1 MGVMNLR
8 KLLANKKVKA
18 SLILVAMTTNLV
30 CTVAYGDS
38 VSNEVSFK
46 VGEAIYIVNGEEKA
60 MDSSAIV
67 HDSRT
72 MVPMKYAAEA
82 FGAKVQWDKDTRTA
96 VITHGEKVIK
106 LPIDANI
113 IYVGEEKIEMD
124 TKAVVVEGRT
134 MLPLA
139 YIAQSLGLVTSW
151 DGATKTV
158 KITESMEV
166 IKQKEID
173 KKLESITYTENSVS
187 RVFDINEMYLANAEE
202 EGLVHVS
209 LGMSKASANIKTI
222 VRAKGEKPPTA
233 AEILENPNY
242 GIIKEGRLSGFL
254 IFQDMELL
262 NVKEGKNVI
271 YLLSYDIN
279 GVEGDIDN
287 IVAHEF
293 DYPIKD

>member
-18 SLILVAMTTNLV
+18 SLIIVAMTANIVGTI
-30 CTVAYGDS
+30 AYGDK

-46 VGEAIYIVNGEEKA
+46 VGEATYIVNGEEKA
-60 MDSSAIV
+60 MDSEAIV
-67 HDSRT
+67 HGSRT

-151 DGATKTV
+151 DGETKTV

-166 IKQKEID
+166 IKQKEMD
-173 KKLESITYTENSVS
+173 KKLESITYTDNSVS

-202 EGLVHVS
+202 EGLVKVDI
-209 LGMSKASANIKTI
+209 GMSKASANIKTI

-293 DYPIKD
+293 DYPIID

>member
-1 MGVMNLR
+1 MR
-8 KLLANKKVKA
+8 KLFANKKVKA
-18 SLILVAMTTNLV
+18 SLILVAMATNLV
-30 CTVAYGDS
+30 STVAYGDS

-46 VGEAIYIVNGEEKA
+46 VGEATYVVNGEEKV
-60 MDSSAIV
+60 MDSAAIV
-67 HDSRT
+67 HGSRT

-151 DGATKTV
+151 DGETKTV

-202 EGLVHVS
+202 EGLVKVDI
-209 LGMSKASANIKTI
+209 GMSKASANIKTI

-293 DYPIKD
+293 DYPIIDR

>member
-1 MGVMNLR
+1 MR
-8 KLLANKKVKA
+8 KLFANKKVKA
-18 SLILVAMTTNLV
+18 SLILVAMATNLV
-30 CTVAYGDS
+30 STVAYGDS

-60 MDSSAIV
+60 MDSAAIV
-67 HDSRT
+67 HGSRT

-82 FGAKVQWDKDTRTA
+82 FGAKVQWDKNTRTA

-151 DGATKTV
+151 DGETKTV

-166 IKQKEID
+166 IKQKEMD

-202 EGLVHVS
+202 EGLVKVDI
-209 LGMSKASANIKTI
+209 GMSKASANIKAI

-254 IFQDMELL
+254 LFPNVELL
-262 NVKEGKNVI
+262 NIKEGKNVI

>member
-1 MGVMNLR
+1 MR

-18 SLILVAMTTNLV
+18 SLILVALTTNLV
-30 CTVAYGDS
+30 STVAYGDS

-46 VGEAIYIVNGEEKA
+46 VGEATYVVNGEEKA
-60 MDSSAIV
+60 MDSVAIV
-67 HDSRT
+67 HNSRT

-82 FGAKVQWDKDTRTA
+82 FGAKVEWDKDTRTA
-96 VITHGEKVIK
+96 VITHGENTIK
-106 LPIDANI
+106 LPIDGNI
-113 IYVGEEKIEMD
+113 IYAGEKQIEMD
-124 TKAVVVEGRT
+124 TKALVVEGRT

-166 IKQKEID
+166 IKQREID
-173 KKLESITYTENSVS
+173 EKLESITYTEDSVS
-187 RVFDINEMYLANAEE
+187 RVFDIDKIYLENEE
-202 EGLVHVS
+202 EGLGLVNI
-209 LGMSKASANIKTI
+209 GMPKASATI
-222 VRAKGEKPPTA
+222 RTIIRAKGEKPPTA
-233 AEILENPNY
+233 AEILATPCS
-242 GIIKEGRLSGFL
+242 GIIKEGRFSGFL
-254 IFQDMELL
+254 LFPDVELL
-262 NVKEGKNVI
+262 NIKEGKNII

-287 IVAHEF
+287 IVSHEF

>member
-18 SLILVAMTTNLV
+18 SLIIVAMTTHIV
-30 CTVAYGDS
+30 GTIAYGNQ

-46 VGEAIYIVNGEEKA
+46 VGEATYVVNGEEKV
-60 MDSSAIV
+60 MDSEAIV
-67 HDSRT
+67 HGSRT

-82 FGAKVQWDKDTRTA
+82 FGAKVEWDKDTRTA

-151 DGATKTV
+151 DGETKTV

-166 IKQKEID
+166 IKQKEMD
-173 KKLESITYTENSVS
+173 KKLESITYTDNSVS
-187 RVFDINEMYLANAEE
+187 RVFDINEMYLANDEE
-202 EGLVHVS
+202 EGLVKVDI
-209 LGMSKASANIKTI
+209 GMSKASANIKAI

-254 IFQDMELL
+254 LFPNVELL
-262 NVKEGKNVI
+262 NIKEGKNVI

>member
-1 MGVMNLR
+1 MR
-8 KLLANKKVKA
+8 RLLANKKVKA

-30 CTVAYGDS
+30 STVAYGDS
-38 VSNEVSFK
+38 VSNEVSFR
-46 VGEAIYIVNGEEKA
+46 VGEATYVVNGAEKT
-60 MDSSAIV
+60 MDSAAIV
-67 HDSRT
+67 HGSRT

-124 TKAVVVEGRT
+124 TKAVVLEGRT

-151 DGATKTV
+151 DGETKTV

-166 IKQKEID
+166 IKQKEMD
-173 KKLESITYTENSVS
+173 KKLESITYTDNSVS
-187 RVFDINEMYLANAEE
+187 RVFDINEMYLANDEE
-202 EGLVHVS
+202 EGLVKVDI
-209 LGMSKASANIKTI
+209 GMSKASANIKAI

-254 IFQDMELL
+254 LFPNVELL
-262 NVKEGKNVI
+262 NIKEGKNVI

-293 DYPIKD
+293 DYPIID

>member
-1 MGVMNLR
+1 
-8 KLLANKKVKA
+8 
-18 SLILVAMTTNLV
+18 
-30 CTVAYGDS
+30 
-38 VSNEVSFK
+38 
-46 VGEAIYIVNGEEKA
+46 
-60 MDSSAIV
+60 
-67 HDSRT
+67 
-72 MVPMKYAAEA
+72 
-82 FGAKVQWDKDTRTA
+82 
-96 VITHGEKVIK
+96 
-106 LPIDANI
+106 
-113 IYVGEEKIEMD
+113 
-124 TKAVVVEGRT
+124 

-151 DGATKTV
+151 DGETKTV
-158 KITESMEV
+158 KITESMGV

-202 EGLVHVS
+202 EGLVKVDI
-209 LGMSKASANIKTI
+209 GMSKASANIKTI

-233 AEILENPNY
+233 AEILATPNY
-242 GIIKEGRLSGFL
+242 GIIKEGRLSGFR

-293 DYPIKD
+293 DYHIID

>member
-1 MGVMNLR
+1 MR
-8 KLLANKKVKA
+8 KLFANKKVKA
-18 SLILVAMTTNLV
+18 SLILVAMATNLV
-30 CTVAYGDS
+30 STVAYGDS
-38 VSNEVSFK
+38 VSNEVRFK
-46 VGEAIYIVNGEEKA
+46 VGEATYIVNGEEKA
-60 MDSSAIV
+60 MDSAAIV
-67 HDSRT
+67 HGSRT

-82 FGAKVQWDKDTRTA
+82 FGAKVEWDKYTRTA

-151 DGATKTV
+151 DGTTKTV

-166 IKQKEID
+166 IKQKESD

-187 RVFDINEMYLANAEE
+187 RVFDINEMYLANDEE
-202 EGLVHVS
+202 EGLVKVDI
-209 LGMSKASANIKTI
+209 GMSKASANIKAI

-254 IFQDMELL
+254 LFPNVELL
-262 NVKEGKNVI
+262 NIKEGKNVI

>member
-1 MGVMNLR
+1 MR

-18 SLILVAMTTNLV
+18 SLILVALTTNLV
-30 CTVAYGDS
+30 STVAYGDS

-46 VGEAIYIVNGEEKA
+46 VGEATYIVNGEEKA
-60 MDSSAIV
+60 MDSEAIV
-67 HDSRT
+67 HGSRT

-113 IYVGEEKIEMD
+113 IYVGEDKIEMD

-134 MLPLA
+134 MLPLS

-151 DGATKTV
+151 DGETKTV

-173 KKLESITYTENSVS
+173 KKLESITYTDNSVS

-202 EGLVHVS
+202 EGLVKVDI
-209 LGMSKASANIKTI
+209 GMSKASANIKAI

-254 IFQDMELL
+254 LFPNVELL
-262 NVKEGKNVI
+262 NIKEGKNVI

>member
-1 MGVMNLR
+1 MNLR

-18 SLILVAMTTNLV
+18 SLIIVAMTTHIV
-30 CTVAYGDS
+30 GTIAYGNQI
-38 VSNEVSFK
+38 SNEVSFK
-46 VGEAIYIVNGEEKA
+46 VGEATYVVNGEEKV
-60 MDSSAIV
+60 MDSEAIV
-67 HDSRT
+67 HGSRT

-151 DGATKTV
+151 DGETKTV

-166 IKQKEID
+166 IKQKEMD
-173 KKLESITYTENSVS
+173 KKLESITYTDNSVS
-187 RVFDINEMYLANAEE
+187 RVFDINEMYLANDEE
-202 EGLVHVS
+202 EGLVKVDI
-209 LGMSKASANIKTI
+209 GMSKASANIKAI

-254 IFQDMELL
+254 LFPNVELL
-262 NVKEGKNVI
+262 NIKEGKNVI

-293 DYPIKD
+293 DYPIKDR

>member
-1 MGVMNLR
+1 MR
-8 KLLANKKVKA
+8 KLFANKKVKA

-30 CTVAYGDS
+30 STVAYGDS

-46 VGEAIYIVNGEEKA
+46 VGEATYIVNGEEKV
-60 MDSSAIV
+60 MDSAAIV

-173 KKLESITYTENSVS
+173 KKLESITYTDNSVS

-202 EGLVHVS
+202 EGLVKVDI
-209 LGMSKASANIKTI
+209 GMSKASANIKAI

-254 IFQDMELL
+254 LFPNVELL
-262 NVKEGKNVI
+262 NIKEGKNVI

>member
-1 MGVMNLR
+1 MR

-46 VGEAIYIVNGEEKA
+46 VGETTYVVNGEEKV
-60 MDSSAIV
+60 MDSAAIV
-67 HDSRT
+67 QGSRT

-151 DGATKTV
+151 DGATKTA
-158 KITESMEV
+158 KITESIEV

-202 EGLVHVS
+202 EGLVKVDI
-209 LGMSKASANIKTI
+209 GMSKASANIKTI
-222 VRAKGEKPPTA
+222 VKAKGEKPPTA

-293 DYPIKD
+293 DYPIKDR

>member
-1 MGVMNLR
+1 MR
-8 KLLANKKVKA
+8 KLLVNKKVKA
-18 SLILVAMTTNLV
+18 SLILVAMATNLV
-30 CTVAYGDS
+30 STVAYGEQI
-38 VSNEVSFK
+38 SNEVSFK
-46 VGEAIYIVNGEEKA
+46 VGEATYIVNGEEKA
-60 MDSSAIV
+60 MDSATIV

-139 YIAQSLGLVTSW
+139 YIAQSLGLVNSW
-151 DGATKTV
+151 DGETKTV

-166 IKQKEID
+166 IKQKEIG

-202 EGLVHVS
+202 EGLVKVDI
-209 LGMSKASANIKTI
+209 GMSKASANIKTI

-293 DYPIKD
+293 DYPIID

>member
-1 MGVMNLR
+1 MR
-8 KLLANKKVKA
+8 KLFANKKVKA
-18 SLILVAMTTNLV
+18 SLILVAMATNLV
-30 CTVAYGDS
+30 STVAYGDS

-46 VGEAIYIVNGEEKA
+46 VGEATYIVNGEEKT
-60 MDSSAIV
+60 MDSAAIV

-151 DGATKTV
+151 DGETKTV

-187 RVFDINEMYLANAEE
+187 RVFDINEMYLANDED
-202 EGLVHVS
+202 GGGMVHVS

-233 AEILENPNY
+233 AEILATPNY
-242 GIIKEGRLSGFL
+242 GIIKEGRLSGFR

-293 DYPIKD
+293 DYPIKDR

>member
-1 MGVMNLR
+1 MR

-18 SLILVAMTTNLV
+18 SLIFVAMTMNLLG
-30 CTVAYGDS
+30 TLTYGNPI
-38 VSNEVSFK
+38 SNEVSFK
-46 VGEAIYIVNGEEKA
+46 VGEASYFVNGEEKT
-60 MDSSAIV
+60 MDSVAIV
-67 HDSRT
+67 HNSRT

-82 FGAKVQWDKDTRTA
+82 FGAKVEWDKDTRTA
-96 VITHGEKVIK
+96 VITHGENTIK
-106 LPIDANI
+106 LPIDGNI
-113 IYVGEEKIEMD
+113 IYVGEKQIEMD
-124 TKAVVVEGRT
+124 TKALVVEGRT

-166 IKQKEID
+166 IKQREID
-173 KKLESITYTENSVS
+173 KKLESITYTEDSVS
-187 RVFDINEMYLANAEE
+187 RVFDINEMYLVNDED
-202 EGLVHVS
+202 GGGMVHVS

-233 AEILENPNY
+233 AEILATPCI
-242 GIIKEGRLSGFL
+242 GIIKEGRFSGFL
-254 IFQDMELL
+254 LFPDVELL
-262 NVKEGKNVI
+262 NIKEGKNII

-287 IVAHEF
+287 IVSHEF

>member
-1 MGVMNLR
+1 
-8 KLLANKKVKA
+8 
-18 SLILVAMTTNLV
+18 MTTHIV
-30 CTVAYGDS
+30 GTIAYGNQI
-38 VSNEVSFK
+38 SNEVSFK
-46 VGEAIYIVNGEEKA
+46 VGEATYVVNGEEKV
-60 MDSSAIV
+60 MDSEAIV
-67 HDSRT
+67 HGSRT

-82 FGAKVQWDKDTRTA
+82 FGAKVEWDKDTRTV

-151 DGATKTV
+151 DGETKTV

-166 IKQKEID
+166 IKQKEMD
-173 KKLESITYTENSVS
+173 KKLESITYTDNSVS
-187 RVFDINEMYLANAEE
+187 RVFDINEMYLANDEE
-202 EGLVHVS
+202 EGLVKVDI
-209 LGMSKASANIKTI
+209 GMSKASANIKAI
-222 VRAKGEKPPTA
+222 VRAKGEKPPTS

-254 IFQDMELL
+254 LFPNVELL
-262 NVKEGKNVI
+262 NIKEGKNVI

-293 DYPIKD
+293 DYPIKDR

>member
-18 SLILVAMTTNLV
+18 SLIIVAMTANIVGTI
-30 CTVAYGDS
+30 AYGDK

-46 VGEAIYIVNGEEKA
+46 VGEATYIVNGEEKA
-60 MDSSAIV
+60 MDSAAIV
-67 HDSRT
+67 HGSRT

-82 FGAKVQWDKDTRTA
+82 FGAKVQWDKNTRTA

-151 DGATKTV
+151 DGETKTV

-187 RVFDINEMYLANAEE
+187 RVFDINEMYLVNAEE
-202 EGLVHVS
+202 EGLVKVDI
-209 LGMSKASANIKTI
+209 GMSKASANIKAI

-254 IFQDMELL
+254 LFPNVELL
-262 NVKEGKNVI
+262 NIKEGKNVI

-293 DYPIKD
+293 DYPIID

>member
-1 MGVMNLR
+1 MR
-8 KLLANKKVKA
+8 KLLANKKIKA

-46 VGEAIYIVNGEEKA
+46 VGEATYIVNGEEKA
-60 MDSSAIV
+60 MDSAAIV
-67 HDSRT
+67 HGSRT

-82 FGAKVQWDKDTRTA
+82 FGAKVQWDKNTRTA

-151 DGATKTV
+151 DGETKTV

-166 IKQKEID
+166 IKQKEMD
-173 KKLESITYTENSVS
+173 KKLESITYTDNSVS
-187 RVFDINEMYLANAEE
+187 RVFDINEMYLANDEE
-202 EGLVHVS
+202 EGLVKVDI
-209 LGMSKASANIKTI
+209 GMSKASANIKAI

-254 IFQDMELL
+254 LFPNVELL
-262 NVKEGKNVI
+262 NIKEGKNVI

-293 DYPIKD
+293 DYPIID

>member
-1 MGVMNLR
+1 MR
-8 KLLANKKVKA
+8 KLFANKKVKA
-18 SLILVAMTTNLV
+18 SLILVAMATNLV
-30 CTVAYGDS
+30 STVAYGDS

-46 VGEAIYIVNGEEKA
+46 VGEAIYIVNGEEKT
-60 MDSSAIV
+60 MDSAAIV

-96 VITHGEKVIK
+96 VITHGGKVIK

-151 DGATKTV
+151 DGETKTV

-166 IKQKEID
+166 IKQKEMD
-173 KKLESITYTENSVS
+173 KKLESITYTDNSVS
-187 RVFDINEMYLANAEE
+187 RVFDINEMYLANDEE
-202 EGLVHVS
+202 EGLVKVDI
-209 LGMSKASANIKTI
+209 GMSKASANIKAI

-254 IFQDMELL
+254 LFPNVELL
-262 NVKEGKNVI
+262 NIKEGKNVI

-293 DYPIKD
+293 DYPIKDR

>member
-1 MGVMNLR
+1 MNLR

-18 SLILVAMTTNLV
+18 SLIIVAMTTHIV
-30 CTVAYGDS
+30 GTIAYGNQ

-46 VGEAIYIVNGEEKA
+46 VGEATYVVNGEEKV
-60 MDSSAIV
+60 MDSEAIV
-67 HDSRT
+67 HGSRT

-151 DGATKTV
+151 DGETKTV

-187 RVFDINEMYLANAEE
+187 RVFDINEMYLANDEE
-202 EGLVHVS
+202 EGLVKVDI
-209 LGMSKASANIKTI
+209 GMSKASANIKAI

-254 IFQDMELL
+254 LFPNVELL
-262 NVKEGKNVI
+262 NIKEGKNVI

-293 DYPIKD
+293 DYPIKDR

>member
-1 MGVMNLR
+1 MR
-8 KLLANKKVKA
+8 KLLSNKKVKA
-18 SLILVAMTTNLV
+18 SLILVALTTNLV
-30 CTVAYGDS
+30 STVAYGDS

-46 VGEAIYIVNGEEKA
+46 VGEATYVVNGEEKT
-60 MDSSAIV
+60 MDSAAIV

-82 FGAKVQWDKDTRTA
+82 FGAEVQWDKDTRTA

-166 IKQKEID
+166 IKQKEMD
-173 KKLESITYTENSVS
+173 KKLENITYTENSVS

-202 EGLVHVS
+202 EGLVKVDI
-209 LGMSKASANIKTI
+209 GMSKASANIKTI
-222 VRAKGEKPPTA
+222 VRAKGEKPPTV
-233 AEILENPNY
+233 AEILATPNY

-293 DYPIKD
+293 DYPIID

>member
-1 MGVMNLR
+1 MNLR

-18 SLILVAMTTNLV
+18 SLILVAMATNLV
-30 CTVAYGDS
+30 STVAYGDS

-46 VGEAIYIVNGEEKA
+46 VGEATYVVNGEEKT
-60 MDSSAIV
+60 MDSAAIV

-82 FGAKVQWDKDTRTA
+82 FGAKVEWNKDTRTA
-96 VITHGEKVIK
+96 VITHGNKVIK

-158 KITESMEV
+158 KITESMEEV
-166 IKQKEID
+166 KPSEDVKN
-173 KKLESITYTENSVS
+173 ESKDDIYVENSVS
-187 RVFDINEMYLANAEE
+187 TVFELDELVLENKE
-202 EGLVHVS
+202 EGMIMVS
-209 LGMSKASANIKTI
+209 VGVPKTDAKVKTLIK
-222 VRAKGEKPPTA
+222 AKGEEPPTA
-233 AEILENPNY
+233 NEIMKMPNTSLLTKGRNGGILLFPSEDLLTVVKGEN
-242 GIIKEGRLSGFL
+242 IIY
-254 IFQDMELL
+254 I
-262 NVKEGKNVI
+262 
-271 YLLSYDIN
+271 LSYEIG
-279 GVEGDIDN
+279 GVQGKRDP

-293 DYPIKD
+293 NYPIKE

>member
-1 MGVMNLR
+1 MR

-46 VGEAIYIVNGEEKA
+46 VGEATYVVNGEEKV
-60 MDSSAIV
+60 MDSAAIV
-67 HDSRT
+67 HGSRT

-151 DGATKTV
+151 DGETKTV

-202 EGLVHVS
+202 EGLVKVDI
-209 LGMSKASANIKTI
+209 GMSKASANIKAI

-254 IFQDMELL
+254 LFPNVELL
-262 NVKEGKNVI
+262 NIKEGKNVI

-293 DYPIKD
+293 DYPIID

>member
-1 MGVMNLR
+1 MR
-8 KLLANKKVKA
+8 KLFANKKVKA
-18 SLILVAMTTNLV
+18 SLILVAMATNLV
-30 CTVAYGDS
+30 STVAYGDS

-46 VGEAIYIVNGEEKA
+46 VGETTYVVNGEEKV
-60 MDSSAIV
+60 MDSAAIV
-67 HDSRT
+67 QGSRT

-139 YIAQSLGLVTSW
+139 YIAQSLELVTYW
-151 DGATKTV
+151 DGETRTV

-187 RVFDINEMYLANAEE
+187 RVFDINEMYLADAEE
-202 EGLVHVS
+202 EGLVKVDI
-209 LGMSKASANIKTI
+209 GMSKASANIKTI

-254 IFQDMELL
+254 LFPNVELL
-262 NVKEGKNVI
+262 NIKEGKNVI

>member
-1 MGVMNLR
+1 MR

-18 SLILVAMTTNLV
+18 SLIIVAMTTHIV
-30 CTVAYGDS
+30 GTIAYGNQ

-46 VGEAIYIVNGEEKA
+46 VGEATYVVNGEEKV
-60 MDSSAIV
+60 MDSEAIV
-67 HDSRT
+67 HGSRT

-151 DGATKTV
+151 DGETKTV

-166 IKQKEID
+166 IKQKEMD
-173 KKLESITYTENSVS
+173 KKLESITYTDNSVS
-187 RVFDINEMYLANAEE
+187 RVFDINEMYLANDEE
-202 EGLVHVS
+202 EGLVKVDI
-209 LGMSKASANIKTI
+209 GMSKASANIKAI

-254 IFQDMELL
+254 LFPNVELL
-262 NVKEGKNVI
+262 NIKEGKNVI

>member
-1 MGVMNLR
+1 MR

-18 SLILVAMTTNLV
+18 SLIIVAMTTHIV
-30 CTVAYGDS
+30 GTIAYGNQ

-46 VGEAIYIVNGEEKA
+46 VGEATYVVNGEEKV
-60 MDSSAIV
+60 MDSEAIV
-67 HDSRT
+67 HGSRT

-82 FGAKVQWDKDTRTA
+82 FGAKVEWDKDTRTV

-151 DGATKTV
+151 DGETKTV

-166 IKQKEID
+166 IKQKEIE
-173 KKLESITYTENSVS
+173 KKLESITYTDNSVS
-187 RVFDINEMYLANAEE
+187 RVFDINEMYLANDEE
-202 EGLVHVS
+202 EGLVKVDI
-209 LGMSKASANIKTI
+209 GMSKASANIKAI

-254 IFQDMELL
+254 LFPNVELL
-262 NVKEGKNVI
+262 NIKEGKNVI

>member
-1 MGVMNLR
+1 MR
-8 KLLANKKVKA
+8 KLFANKKVKA
-18 SLILVAMTTNLV
+18 SLILVAMATNLV
-30 CTVAYGDS
+30 STVAYGDS

-46 VGEAIYIVNGEEKA
+46 VGEATYVVNGEEKV
-60 MDSSAIV
+60 MDSEAIV
-67 HDSRT
+67 HGSRT

-82 FGAKVQWDKDTRTA
+82 FGAKVEWDKDTRTV

-151 DGATKTV
+151 DGETKTV

-166 IKQKEID
+166 IKQKEMD
-173 KKLESITYTENSVS
+173 KKLESITYTDNSVS
-187 RVFDINEMYLANAEE
+187 RVFDINEMYLANDEE
-202 EGLVHVS
+202 EGLVKVDI
-209 LGMSKASANIKTI
+209 GMSKASANIKAI

-254 IFQDMELL
+254 LFPNVELL
-262 NVKEGKNVI
+262 NIKEGKNVI

>member
-1 MGVMNLR
+1 MR

-46 VGEAIYIVNGEEKA
+46 VGETTYVVNGEEKV
-60 MDSSAIV
+60 MDSAAIV
-67 HDSRT
+67 QGSRT

-151 DGATKTV
+151 DGATKTA
-158 KITESMEV
+158 KITESIEV

-202 EGLVHVS
+202 EGLVKVDI
-209 LGMSKASANIKTI
+209 GMSKASANIKTI

-293 DYPIKD
+293 DYPIID

>member
-1 MGVMNLR
+1 MNLR

-18 SLILVAMTTNLV
+18 SLILVAMATNLV
-30 CTVAYGDS
+30 STVAYGDS

-46 VGEAIYIVNGEEKA
+46 VGEATYIVNGEEKA
-60 MDSSAIV
+60 MDSAAIV

-82 FGAKVQWDKDTRTA
+82 FGAKVEWDKDTRTA

-151 DGATKTV
+151 DGTTKTV

-166 IKQKEID
+166 IKQKEMD

-202 EGLVHVS
+202 EGLVKVDI
-209 LGMSKASANIKTI
+209 GMSKASANIKTI

-233 AEILENPNY
+233 AEILATPNY
-242 GIIKEGRLSGFL
+242 GIIKEGRLSGFR

>member
-1 MGVMNLR
+1 MR
-8 KLLANKKVKA
+8 KLFANKKVKA
-18 SLILVAMTTNLV
+18 SLILVAMATNLV
-30 CTVAYGDS
+30 STVAYGDS

-46 VGEAIYIVNGEEKA
+46 VGEATYVVNGEEKV
-60 MDSSAIV
+60 MDSAAIV
-67 HDSRT
+67 HGSRT

-106 LPIDANI
+106 LPIDDNI

-151 DGATKTV
+151 DGETKTV

-166 IKQKEID
+166 IKQKEMD

-202 EGLVHVS
+202 EGLVKVDI
-209 LGMSKASANIKTI
+209 GMSKASANIKAI
-222 VRAKGEKPPTA
+222 VRAKGEKPQKSRGTV
-233 AEILENPNY
+233 L
-242 GIIKEGRLSGFL
+242 
-254 IFQDMELL
+254 
-262 NVKEGKNVI
+262 
-271 YLLSYDIN
+271 
-279 GVEGDIDN
+279 
-287 IVAHEF
+287 F
-293 DYPIKD
+293 DFRSI